1 LLRGDGGWHDTS
13 WRAVLTLAAVN
24 VGRGKALLPTV
35 QRTYAASEF
44 RLAERDRHGLLAAV
58 AYGLAAVEG
67 KGEVLTGRGEV
78 SVKVN

>member
-1 LLRGDGGWHDTS
+1 
-13 WRAVLTLAAVN
+13 VN

-67 KGEVLTGRGEV
+67 KCWPGEERFQ
-78 SVKVN
+78 